1 MPYSVSNPGSSSMT
15 IAELQKELAET
26 KDKLKVI
33 TQKFVNVRKERDQ
46 FKQENKD
53 LQEEVLSL

>member
-1 MPYSVSNPGSSSMT
+1 MSMT
-15 IAELQKELAET
+15 ELQKELVET

-53 LQEEVLSL
+53 LQEEVL

>member
-1 MPYSVSNPGSSSMT
+1 MT
-15 IAELQKELAET
+15 VGELQKDLTET

-46 FKQENKD
+46 LKQENKE
-53 LQEEVLSL
+53 LQEEVLQL